1 MKENER
7 VWSAGRCM
15 SLTRKRRSTG
25 KVTLADV
32 AQLAGVGTMTVS
44 RALRTPEQVS
54 DKLREKIEAAVQE
67 LGYMPNLAASALASA
82 SSWTIAMVVPNLS
95 EAGCSEM
102 FAGLQQVLQPAGYQI
117 MLAESQHRL
126 EQEEKLLETLL
137 ASNIAAAILLSVEHT
152 DTLRHWLKNAS
163 IPVMEMGAMRAD
175 PIDMNIG
182 IDNVAAM
189 YELTEMVIKRGY
201 QNIGL
206 LCANQEQWIF
216 QQHLQ
221 GWYKAMLRHHM
232 SPNRV
237 INAAMSPSF
246 STGAAQL
253 PEFLL
258 AWPELDALV
267 CVSDELACGA
277 LYECQRRRIKV
288 PDDLAIVGF
297 GDSDVSRVCQPP
309 LTTMAVPHRKIGIE
323 AGKALLER
331 LNGGDWRDQKPI
343 ASSLCLRESC

>member
-1 MKENER
+1 M
-7 VWSAGRCM
+7 AI
-15 SLTRKRRSTG
+15 TRKRRSTG
-25 KVTLADV
+25 KVTIADV

-54 DKLREKIEAAVQE
+54 DKLREKIEAAVNE
-67 LGYMPNLAASALASA
+67 LGYMPNLTASALASA
-82 SSWTIAMVVPNLS
+82 SSHTIAMVVPNLA
-95 EAGCSEM
+95 EAGCTEM
-102 FAGLQQVLQPAGYQI
+102 FAGLQHVLQPAGYQI
-117 MLAESQHRL
+117 ILAESRHRL

-137 ASNIAAAILLSVEHT
+137 ASNIAAAILLSVEHNST
-152 DTLRHWLKNAS
+152 VRHLLKNAS
-163 IPVMEMGAMRAD
+163 IPVIEIGAIRTD
-175 PIDMNIG
+175 PIDINIG

-189 YELTEMVIKRGY
+189 FELTDMLVQRGY

-237 INAAMSPSF
+237 INAALPPVF
-246 STGAAQL
+246 STGASQL

-267 CVSDELACGA
+267 CMSDELACGV

-288 PDDLAIVGF
+288 PDELAVVGF
-297 GDSDVSRVCQPP
+297 GDSDVSKVCQPS
-309 LTTMAVPHRKIGIE
+309 LTTMAVPHRKIGLE
-323 AGKALLER
+323 AGNVLLER
-331 LNGGDWRDQKPI
+331 IKEGNWSNQIFIEPC
-343 ASSLCLRESC
+343 LCLRESC

>member
-1 MKENER
+1 M
-7 VWSAGRCM
+7 AI
-15 SLTRKRRSTG
+15 TRKRRSRG
-25 KVTLADV
+25 KVTIADV

-54 DKLREKIEAAVQE
+54 DKLREKIEAAVNE
-67 LGYMPNLAASALASA
+67 LGYMPNLTASALASA
-82 SSWTIAMVVPNLS
+82 SSHTIAMVVPNLA
-95 EAGCSEM
+95 EAGCTEM
-102 FAGLQQVLQPAGYQI
+102 FAGLQHVLQPAGYQI
-117 MLAESQHRL
+117 ILAESRHRL

-137 ASNIAAAILLSVEHT
+137 ASNIAAAILLSVEHNST
-152 DTLRHWLKNAS
+152 VRHLLKNAS
-163 IPVMEMGAMRAD
+163 IPVIEIGAIRTD
-175 PIDMNIG
+175 PIDINIG

-189 YELTEMVIKRGY
+189 FELTDMLVQRGY

-237 INAAMSPSF
+237 INAALPPVF
-246 STGAAQL
+246 STGASQL

-267 CVSDELACGA
+267 CVSDELACGV

-288 PDDLAIVGF
+288 PDELAVVGF
-297 GDSDVSRVCQPP
+297 GDSDVSKVCQPS
-309 LTTMAVPHRKIGIE
+309 LTTMAVPHRKIGLE
-323 AGKALLER
+323 AGNVLLER
-331 LNGGDWRDQKPI
+331 IKEGNWSNQIFIEPC
-343 ASSLCLRESC
+343 LCLRESC

>member
-1 MKENER
+1 M
-7 VWSAGRCM
+7 AI
-15 SLTRKRRSTG
+15 TRKRRSTG
-25 KVTLADV
+25 KVTIADV

-54 DKLREKIEAAVQE
+54 DKLREKIEAAVNE
-67 LGYMPNLAASALASA
+67 LGYMPNLTASALASA
-82 SSWTIAMVVPNLS
+82 SSHTIAMVVPNLAG
-95 EAGCSEM
+95 AGCTEM
-102 FAGLQQVLQPAGYQI
+102 FAGLQHVLQPAGYQI
-117 MLAESQHRL
+117 ILAESRHRL

-137 ASNIAAAILLSVEHT
+137 ASNIAAAILLSVEHNST
-152 DTLRHWLKNAS
+152 VRHLLKNAS
-163 IPVMEMGAMRAD
+163 IPVIEIGAIRTD
-175 PIDMNIG
+175 PIDINIG

-189 YELTEMVIKRGY
+189 FELTDMLVQRGY

-237 INAAMSPSF
+237 INAALPPVF
-246 STGAAQL
+246 STGASQL

-267 CVSDELACGA
+267 CVSDELACGV

-288 PDDLAIVGF
+288 PDELAVVGF
-297 GDSDVSRVCQPP
+297 GDSDVSKVCQPS
-309 LTTMAVPHRKIGIE
+309 LTTMAVPHRKIGLE
-323 AGKALLER
+323 AGNVLLER
-331 LNGGDWRDQKPI
+331 IKEGNWSNQIFIEPC
-343 ASSLCLRESC
+343 LCLRESC

>member
-1 MKENER
+1 M
-7 VWSAGRCM
+7 AI
-15 SLTRKRRSTG
+15 TRKRRSTG
-25 KVTLADV
+25 KVTIADV

-54 DKLREKIEAAVQE
+54 DKLREKIEAAVNE
-67 LGYMPNLAASALASA
+67 LGYMPNLTASALASA
-82 SSWTIAMVVPNLS
+82 SSHTIAMVVPNLA
-95 EAGCSEM
+95 EAGCTEM
-102 FAGLQQVLQPAGYQI
+102 FAGLQHVLQPAGYQI
-117 MLAESQHRL
+117 ILAESRHRL

-137 ASNIAAAILLSVEHT
+137 ASNIAAAILLSVDHNST
-152 DTLRHWLKNAS
+152 VRHLLKNAS
-163 IPVMEMGAMRAD
+163 IPVIEIGAVRTD
-175 PIDMNIG
+175 PIDINIG

-189 YELTEMVIKRGY
+189 FELTDMLVQRGY

-237 INAAMSPSF
+237 INAALPPVF
-246 STGAAQL
+246 STGASQL

-267 CVSDELACGA
+267 CVSDELACGV

-288 PDDLAIVGF
+288 PDELAVVGF
-297 GDSDVSRVCQPP
+297 GDSDVSKVCQPS
-309 LTTMAVPHRKIGIE
+309 LTTMAVPHRKIGLE
-323 AGKALLER
+323 AGNVLLER
-331 LNGGDWRDQKPI
+331 IKEGNWSNQIFIEPC
-343 ASSLCLRESC
+343 LCLRESC

>member
-1 MKENER
+1 M
-7 VWSAGRCM
+7 AI
-15 SLTRKRRSTG
+15 TRKRRSTG
-25 KVTLADV
+25 KVTIADV

-54 DKLREKIEAAVQE
+54 DKLREKIEAAVNE
-67 LGYMPNLAASALASA
+67 LGYMPNLTASALASA
-82 SSWTIAMVVPNLS
+82 SSHTIAMVVPNLA
-95 EAGCSEM
+95 EAGCTEM
-102 FAGLQQVLQPAGYQI
+102 FAGLQHVLQPAGYQI
-117 MLAESQHRL
+117 ILAESRHRL

-137 ASNIAAAILLSVEHT
+137 ASNIAAAILLSVEHNST
-152 DTLRHWLKNAS
+152 VRHLLKNAS
-163 IPVMEMGAMRAD
+163 IPVIEIGAIRTD
-175 PIDMNIG
+175 PIDINIG

-189 YELTEMVIKRGY
+189 FELTDMLVQRGY

-237 INAAMSPSF
+237 INAALPPVF
-246 STGAAQL
+246 STGASQL

-267 CVSDELACGA
+267 CVSDELACGV

-288 PDDLAIVGF
+288 PDELVVVGF
-297 GDSDVSRVCQPP
+297 GDSDVSKVCQPS
-309 LTTMAVPHRKIGIE
+309 LTTMAVPHRKIGLE
-323 AGKALLER
+323 AGNVLLER
-331 LNGGDWRDQKPI
+331 IKEGNWSNQIFIEPC
-343 ASSLCLRESC
+343 LCLRESC

>member
-1 MKENER
+1 
-7 VWSAGRCM
+7 
-15 SLTRKRRSTG
+15 
-25 KVTLADV
+25 
-32 AQLAGVGTMTVS
+32 MTVS

-54 DKLREKIEAAVQE
+54 DKLREKIEAAVNE
-67 LGYMPNLAASALASA
+67 LGYMPNLTASALASA
-82 SSWTIAMVVPNLS
+82 SSHTIAMVVPNLA
-95 EAGCSEM
+95 EAGCTEM
-102 FAGLQQVLQPAGYQI
+102 FAGLQHVLQPAGYQI
-117 MLAESQHRL
+117 ILAESRHRL

-137 ASNIAAAILLSVEHT
+137 ASNIAAAILLSVDHNST
-152 DTLRHWLKNAS
+152 VRHLLKNAS
-163 IPVMEMGAMRAD
+163 IPVIEIGAIRTD
-175 PIDMNIG
+175 PIDINIG

-189 YELTEMVIKRGY
+189 FELTDMLVQRGY

-237 INAAMSPSF
+237 INAALPPVF
-246 STGAAQL
+246 STGASQL

-267 CVSDELACGA
+267 CVSDELACGV

-288 PDDLAIVGF
+288 PDELAVVGF
-297 GDSDVSRVCQPP
+297 GDSDVSKVCQPS
-309 LTTMAVPHRKIGIE
+309 LTTMAVPHRKIGLE
-323 AGKALLER
+323 AGNVLLER
-331 LNGGDWRDQKPI
+331 IKEGNWSNQIFIEPC
-343 ASSLCLRESC
+343 LCLRESC

>member
-1 MKENER
+1 
-7 VWSAGRCM
+7 
-15 SLTRKRRSTG
+15 
-25 KVTLADV
+25 
-32 AQLAGVGTMTVS
+32 
-44 RALRTPEQVS
+44 
-54 DKLREKIEAAVQE
+54 
-67 LGYMPNLAASALASA
+67 
-82 SSWTIAMVVPNLS
+82 
-95 EAGCSEM
+95 
-102 FAGLQQVLQPAGYQI
+102 
-117 MLAESQHRL
+117 
-126 EQEEKLLETLL
+126 
-137 ASNIAAAILLSVEHT
+137 
-152 DTLRHWLKNAS
+152 
-163 IPVMEMGAMRAD
+163 MRAD

-189 YELTEMVIKRGY
+189 YELTEMVIQRGY

-206 LCANQEQWIF
+206 LCANQSSGFFSSICRA
-216 QQHLQ
+216 
-221 GWYKAMLRHHM
+221 GTRRCCATTA
-232 SPNRV
+232 PNRV
-237 INAAMSPSF
+237 INAAMPPNF

-288 PDDLAIVGF
+288 PDDLAVVGF

-331 LNGGDWRDQKPI
+331 LNDGDWRDHKPI

>member
-1 MKENER
+1 M
-7 VWSAGRCM
+7 AI
-15 SLTRKRRSTG
+15 TRKRRSTG
-25 KVTLADV
+25 KVTIADV

-54 DKLREKIEAAVQE
+54 DKLREKIEAAVNE
-67 LGYMPNLAASALASA
+67 LGYMPNLTASALASA
-82 SSWTIAMVVPNLS
+82 SSHTIAMVVPNLA
-95 EAGCSEM
+95 EAGCTEM
-102 FAGLQQVLQPAGYQI
+102 FAGLQHVLQPAGYQI
-117 MLAESQHRL
+117 ILAESRHRL

-137 ASNIAAAILLSVEHT
+137 ASNIAAAILLSVEHNST
-152 DTLRHWLKNAS
+152 VRHLLKNAS
-163 IPVMEMGAMRAD
+163 IPVIEIGAIRTD
-175 PIDMNIG
+175 PIDINIG

-189 YELTEMVIKRGY
+189 FELTDMLVQRGY

-237 INAAMSPSF
+237 INAALPPVF
-246 STGAAQL
+246 STGASQL

-267 CVSDELACGA
+267 CVSDELACGV

-288 PDDLAIVGF
+288 PDELAVVGF
-297 GDSDVSRVCQPP
+297 GDS
-309 LTTMAVPHRKIGIE
+309 
-323 AGKALLER
+323 
-331 LNGGDWRDQKPI
+331 
-343 ASSLCLRESC
+343 

>member
-1 MKENER
+1 M
-7 VWSAGRCM
+7 AI
-15 SLTRKRRSTG
+15 TRKRRSTG
-25 KVTLADV
+25 KVTIADV

-54 DKLREKIEAAVQE
+54 DKLREKIEAAVNE
-67 LGYMPNLAASALASA
+67 LGYMPNLTASALASA
-82 SSWTIAMVVPNLS
+82 SSHTIAMVVPNLA
-95 EAGCSEM
+95 EAGCTEM
-102 FAGLQQVLQPAGYQI
+102 FAGLQHVLQPAGYQI
-117 MLAESQHRL
+117 ILAESRLRL

-137 ASNIAAAILLSVEHT
+137 ASNIAAAILLSVEHNST
-152 DTLRHWLKNAS
+152 VRHLLKNAS
-163 IPVMEMGAMRAD
+163 IPVIEIGAIRTD
-175 PIDMNIG
+175 PIDINIG

-189 YELTEMVIKRGY
+189 FELTDMLVQRGY

-237 INAAMSPSF
+237 INAALPPVF
-246 STGAAQL
+246 STGASQL

-267 CVSDELACGA
+267 CVSDELACGV

-288 PDDLAIVGF
+288 PDELAVVGF
-297 GDSDVSRVCQPP
+297 GDSDVSKVCQPS
-309 LTTMAVPHRKIGIE
+309 LTTMAVPHRKIGLE
-323 AGKALLER
+323 AGNVLLER
-331 LNGGDWRDQKPI
+331 IKEGNWSNQIFIEPC
-343 ASSLCLRESC
+343 LCLRESC

>member
-1 MKENER
+1 M
-7 VWSAGRCM
+7 AI
-15 SLTRKRRSTG
+15 TRKRRSTG
-25 KVTLADV
+25 KVTIADV

-54 DKLREKIEAAVQE
+54 DKLREKIEAAVNE
-67 LGYMPNLAASALASA
+67 LGYMPNLTASALASA
-82 SSWTIAMVVPNLS
+82 SSHTIAMVVPNLA
-95 EAGCSEM
+95 EAGCTEM
-102 FAGLQQVLQPAGYQI
+102 LAGLQHVLQPAGYQI
-117 MLAESQHRL
+117 ILAESRHRL

-137 ASNIAAAILLSVEHT
+137 ASNIAAAILLSVDHNST
-152 DTLRHWLKNAS
+152 VRHLLKNAS
-163 IPVMEMGAMRAD
+163 IPVIEIGAIRTD
-175 PIDMNIG
+175 PIDINIG

-189 YELTEMVIKRGY
+189 FELTDMLVQRGY

-237 INAAMSPSF
+237 INAALPPVF
-246 STGAAQL
+246 STGASQL

-267 CVSDELACGA
+267 CVSDELACGV

-288 PDDLAIVGF
+288 PDELAVVGF
-297 GDSDVSRVCQPP
+297 GDSDVSKVCQPS
-309 LTTMAVPHRKIGIE
+309 LTTMAVPHRKIGLE
-323 AGKALLER
+323 AGNVLLER
-331 LNGGDWRDQKPI
+331 IKEGNWSNQIFIEPC
-343 ASSLCLRESC
+343 LCLRESC

>member
-1 MKENER
+1 M
-7 VWSAGRCM
+7 AI
-15 SLTRKRRSTG
+15 TRKRRSTG
-25 KVTLADV
+25 KVTIADV

-54 DKLREKIEAAVQE
+54 DKLREKIEAAVNE
-67 LGYMPNLAASALASA
+67 LGYMPNLTASALASA
-82 SSWTIAMVVPNLS
+82 SSHTIAMVVPNLA
-95 EAGCSEM
+95 EAGCTEM
-102 FAGLQQVLQPAGYQI
+102 FAGLQHVLQPAGYQI
-117 MLAESQHRL
+117 ILAESRHRL

-137 ASNIAAAILLSVEHT
+137 ASNIAAAILLSVEHNST
-152 DTLRHWLKNAS
+152 VRHLLKNAS
-163 IPVMEMGAMRAD
+163 IPVIEIGVIRTD
-175 PIDMNIG
+175 PIDINIG

-189 YELTEMVIKRGY
+189 FELTDMLVQRGY

-237 INAAMSPSF
+237 INAALPPVF
-246 STGAAQL
+246 STGASQL

-267 CVSDELACGA
+267 CVSDELACGV

-288 PDDLAIVGF
+288 PDELAVVGF
-297 GDSDVSRVCQPP
+297 GDSDVSKVCQPS
-309 LTTMAVPHRKIGIE
+309 LTTMAVPHRKIGLE
-323 AGKALLER
+323 AGNVLLER
-331 LNGGDWRDQKPI
+331 IKEGNWSNQIFIEPC
-343 ASSLCLRESC
+343 LCLRESC

>member
-1 MKENER
+1 M
-7 VWSAGRCM
+7 AI
-15 SLTRKRRSTG
+15 TRKRRSTG
-25 KVTLADV
+25 KVTIADV

-54 DKLREKIEAAVQE
+54 DKLREKIEAAVNE
-67 LGYMPNLAASALASA
+67 LGYMPNLTASALASA
-82 SSWTIAMVVPNLS
+82 SSHTIAMVVPNLA
-95 EAGCSEM
+95 EAGCTEM
-102 FAGLQQVLQPAGYQI
+102 FAGLQHVLQPAGYQI
-117 MLAESQHRL
+117 ILAESRHRL

-137 ASNIAAAILLSVEHT
+137 ASNIAAAILLSVEHNST
-152 DTLRHWLKNAS
+152 VRHLLKNSS
-163 IPVMEMGAMRAD
+163 IPVIEIGAIRTD
-175 PIDMNIG
+175 PIDINIG

-189 YELTEMVIKRGY
+189 FELTDMLVQRGY

-237 INAAMSPSF
+237 INAALPPVF
-246 STGAAQL
+246 STGASQL

-267 CVSDELACGA
+267 CVSDELACGV

-288 PDDLAIVGF
+288 PDELAVVGF
-297 GDSDVSRVCQPP
+297 GDSDVSKVCQPS
-309 LTTMAVPHRKIGIE
+309 LTTMAVPHRKIGLE
-323 AGKALLER
+323 AGNVLLER
-331 LNGGDWRDQKPI
+331 IKEGNWSNQIFIEPC
-343 ASSLCLRESC
+343 LCLRESC

>member
-1 MKENER
+1 M
-7 VWSAGRCM
+7 AI
-15 SLTRKRRSTG
+15 TRKRRSTG
-25 KVTLADV
+25 KVTIADV

-54 DKLREKIEAAVQE
+54 DKLREKIEAAVNE
-67 LGYMPNLAASALASA
+67 LGYMPNLTASALASA
-82 SSWTIAMVVPNLS
+82 SSHTIVMVVPNLA
-95 EAGCSEM
+95 EAGCTEM
-102 FAGLQQVLQPAGYQI
+102 FAGLQHVLQPAGYQI
-117 MLAESQHRL
+117 ILAESRHRL

-137 ASNIAAAILLSVEHT
+137 ASNIAAAILLSVEHNNT
-152 DTLRHWLKNAS
+152 VRNWLKNAS
-163 IPVMEMGAMRAD
+163 IPVMEIGAIRTD

-189 YELTEMVIKRGY
+189 FELTDMLVQRGY

-237 INAAMSPSF
+237 INAALPPVF
-246 STGAAQL
+246 STGASQL

-267 CVSDELACGA
+267 CVSDELACGV

-288 PDDLAIVGF
+288 PDDLAVVGF
-297 GDSDVSRVCQPP
+297 GDSDVSKVCQPP
-309 LTTMAVPHRKIGIE
+309 LTTMAVPHRKIGLE

-331 LNGGDWRDQKPI
+331 IREGNWSDQVLI
-343 ASSLCLRESC
+343 APSLCLRESC

>member
-1 MKENER
+1 M
-7 VWSAGRCM
+7 AI
-15 SLTRKRRSTG
+15 TRKRRSTG
-25 KVTLADV
+25 KVTIADV

-54 DKLREKIEAAVQE
+54 DKLREKIEAAVNE
-67 LGYMPNLAASALASA
+67 LGYMPNLTASALASA
-82 SSWTIAMVVPNLS
+82 SSHTIAMVVPNLA
-95 EAGCSEM
+95 EAGCTEM
-102 FAGLQQVLQPAGYQI
+102 FAGLQHVLQPAGYQI
-117 MLAESQHRL
+117 ILAESRHRL

-137 ASNIAAAILLSVEHT
+137 ASNIAAAILLSVEHNNT
-152 DTLRHWLKNAS
+152 VRNWLKNAS
-163 IPVMEMGAMRAD
+163 IPVMEIGAIRTD

-189 YELTEMVIKRGY
+189 FELTDMLVQRGY
-201 QNIGL
+201 HNIGL

-237 INAAMSPSF
+237 INAALPPVF
-246 STGAAQL
+246 STGASQL

-267 CVSDELACGA
+267 CVSDELACGV

-288 PDDLAIVGF
+288 PDDLAVVGF
-297 GDSDVSRVCQPP
+297 GDSDVSKVCQPP
-309 LTTMAVPHRKIGIE
+309 LTTMAVPHRKIGLE

-331 LNGGDWRDQKPI
+331 IREGNWSDQVLI
-343 ASSLCLRESC
+343 APSLCLRESC

>member
-1 MKENER
+1 M
-7 VWSAGRCM
+7 AI
-15 SLTRKRRSTG
+15 TRKRRSTG
-25 KVTLADV
+25 KVTIADV

-54 DKLREKIEAAVQE
+54 DKLREKIEAAVNE
-67 LGYMPNLAASALASA
+67 LGYMPNLTASALASA
-82 SSWTIAMVVPNLS
+82 SSHMIAMVVPNLA
-95 EAGCSEM
+95 EAGCTEM
-102 FAGLQQVLQPAGYQI
+102 FAGLQHVLQPAGYQI
-117 MLAESQHRL
+117 ILAESRHRL

-137 ASNIAAAILLSVEHT
+137 ASNIAAAILLSVEHNST
-152 DTLRHWLKNAS
+152 VRHLLKNAS
-163 IPVMEMGAMRAD
+163 IPVIEIGAIRTD
-175 PIDMNIG
+175 PIDINIG

-189 YELTEMVIKRGY
+189 FELTDMLVQRGY

-237 INAAMSPSF
+237 INAALPPVF
-246 STGAAQL
+246 STGASQL

-267 CVSDELACGA
+267 CVSDELACGV

-288 PDDLAIVGF
+288 PDELAVVGF
-297 GDSDVSRVCQPP
+297 GDSDVSKVCQPS
-309 LTTMAVPHRKIGIE
+309 LTTMAVPHRKIGLE
-323 AGKALLER
+323 AGNVLLER
-331 LNGGDWRDQKPI
+331 IKEGNWSNQIFIEPC
-343 ASSLCLRESC
+343 LCLRESC

>member
-1 MKENER
+1 M
-7 VWSAGRCM
+7 AI
-15 SLTRKRRSTG
+15 TRKRRSTG
-25 KVTLADV
+25 KVTIADV

-54 DKLREKIEAAVQE
+54 DKLREKIEAAVNE
-67 LGYMPNLAASALASA
+67 LGYMPNLTASALASA
-82 SSWTIAMVVPNLS
+82 SSHTIAMVVPNLA
-95 EAGCSEM
+95 EAGCTEM
-102 FAGLQQVLQPAGYQI
+102 FAGLQHVLQPAGYQI
-117 MLAESQHRL
+117 ILAESRHRL

-137 ASNIAAAILLSVEHT
+137 ASNIAAAILLSVEHNST
-152 DTLRHWLKNAS
+152 VRHLLKNAS
-163 IPVMEMGAMRAD
+163 IPVIEIGAIRTD
-175 PIDMNIG
+175 PIDINIG

-189 YELTEMVIKRGY
+189 FELTDMLVQRGY

-237 INAAMSPSF
+237 INAALPPVF
-246 STGAAQL
+246 STGASQL

-267 CVSDELACGA
+267 CVSDELACGV

-288 PDDLAIVGF
+288 PDELAVVGF
-297 GDSDVSRVCQPP
+297 GDSDVSKVCQPS
-309 LTTMAVPHRKIGIE
+309 LTTMAVPHRKIGLE
-323 AGKALLER
+323 AGNVLLER
-331 LNGGDWRDQKPI
+331 IKEGNWSNQIFIEP
-343 ASSLCLRESC
+343 

>member
-1 MKENER
+1 M
-7 VWSAGRCM
+7 AI
-15 SLTRKRRSTG
+15 TRKRRSTG
-25 KVTLADV
+25 KVTIADV

-54 DKLREKIEAAVQE
+54 DKLREKIEAAVNE
-67 LGYMPNLAASALASA
+67 LGYMPNLTASALASA
-82 SSWTIAMVVPNLS
+82 SSHTIAMVVPNLA
-95 EAGCSEM
+95 EAGCTEM
-102 FAGLQQVLQPAGYQI
+102 FAGLQHVLQPAGYQI
-117 MLAESQHRL
+117 ILAESRHRL

-137 ASNIAAAILLSVEHT
+137 ASNIAAAILLSVEHNST
-152 DTLRHWLKNAS
+152 VRHLLKNAS
-163 IPVMEMGAMRAD
+163 IPVIEIGAIRTD
-175 PIDMNIG
+175 PIDINIG

-189 YELTEMVIKRGY
+189 FELTDMLVQRGY
-201 QNIGL
+201 PNIGL

-237 INAAMSPSF
+237 INAALPPVF
-246 STGAAQL
+246 STGASQL

-267 CVSDELACGA
+267 CVSDELACGV

-288 PDDLAIVGF
+288 PDELAVVGF
-297 GDSDVSRVCQPP
+297 GDSDVSKVCQPS
-309 LTTMAVPHRKIGIE
+309 LTTMAVPHRKIGLE
-323 AGKALLER
+323 AGNVLLER
-331 LNGGDWRDQKPI
+331 IKEGNWSNQIFIEPC
-343 ASSLCLRESC
+343 LCLRESC

>member
-1 MKENER
+1 M
-7 VWSAGRCM
+7 AI
-15 SLTRKRRSTG
+15 TRKRRSTG
-25 KVTLADV
+25 KVTIADV

-54 DKLREKIEAAVQE
+54 DKLREKIEAAVNE
-67 LGYMPNLAASALASA
+67 LGYMPNLTASALASA
-82 SSWTIAMVVPNLS
+82 STHTIAMVVPNLA
-95 EAGCSEM
+95 EAGCTEM
-102 FAGLQQVLQPAGYQI
+102 FAGLQHVLQPAGYQI
-117 MLAESQHRL
+117 ILAESRHRL

-137 ASNIAAAILLSVEHT
+137 ASNIAAAILLSVEHNST
-152 DTLRHWLKNAS
+152 VRHLLKNAS
-163 IPVMEMGAMRAD
+163 IPVIEIGAIRTD
-175 PIDMNIG
+175 PIDINIG

-189 YELTEMVIKRGY
+189 FELTDMLVQRGY

-232 SPNRV
+232 SPNSL
-237 INAAMSPSF
+237 INAALPPVF
-246 STGAAQL
+246 STGASKL

-267 CVSDELACGA
+267 CVSDELACGV

-288 PDDLAIVGF
+288 PDELAVVGF
-297 GDSDVSRVCQPP
+297 GDSDVSKVCQPS
-309 LTTMAVPHRKIGIE
+309 LTTMAVPHRKIGLE
-323 AGKALLER
+323 AGNVLLER
-331 LNGGDWRDQKPI
+331 IKEGNWSNQIFIEPC
-343 ASSLCLRESC
+343 LCLRESC

>member
-1 MKENER
+1 M
-7 VWSAGRCM
+7 AI
-15 SLTRKRRSTG
+15 TRKRRSTG
-25 KVTLADV
+25 KVTIADV

-54 DKLREKIEAAVQE
+54 DKLREKIEAAVNE
-67 LGYMPNLAASALASA
+67 LGYMPNLTASALASA
-82 SSWTIAMVVPNLS
+82 SSHTIAMVVPNLA
-95 EAGCSEM
+95 EAGCTEM
-102 FAGLQQVLQPAGYQI
+102 FAGLQHVLQPAGYQI
-117 MLAESQHRL
+117 ILAESRHRL

-137 ASNIAAAILLSVEHT
+137 ASNIAAAILLSVEHNST
-152 DTLRHWLKNAS
+152 VRHLLKNAS
-163 IPVMEMGAMRAD
+163 IPVIEIGAIRTD
-175 PIDMNIG
+175 PIDINIG

-189 YELTEMVIKRGY
+189 FELTDMLVQRGY

-221 GWYKAMLRHHM
+221 GWYKVMLRHHM

-237 INAAMSPSF
+237 INAALPPVF
-246 STGAAQL
+246 STGASQL

-267 CVSDELACGA
+267 CVSDELACGV

-288 PDDLAIVGF
+288 PDELAVVGF
-297 GDSDVSRVCQPP
+297 GDSDVSKVCQPS
-309 LTTMAVPHRKIGIE
+309 LTTMAVPHRKIGLE
-323 AGKALLER
+323 AGNVLLER
-331 LNGGDWRDQKPI
+331 IKEGNWSNQIFIEPC
-343 ASSLCLRESC
+343 LCLRESC

>member
-1 MKENER
+1 M
-7 VWSAGRCM
+7 AI
-15 SLTRKRRSTG
+15 TRKRRSTG
-25 KVTLADV
+25 KVTIADV

-54 DKLREKIEAAVQE
+54 DKLREKIEAAVNE
-67 LGYMPNLAASALASA
+67 LGYMPNLTASALASA
-82 SSWTIAMVVPNLS
+82 SSHTIAMVVPNLA
-95 EAGCSEM
+95 EAGCTEM
-102 FAGLQQVLQPAGYQI
+102 FAGLQHVLQPAGYQI
-117 MLAESQHRL
+117 ILAESRHRL

-137 ASNIAAAILLSVEHT
+137 ASNIAAAILLSVEHNST
-152 DTLRHWLKNAS
+152 VRQLLKNAS
-163 IPVMEMGAMRAD
+163 IPVIEIGAIRTD
-175 PIDMNIG
+175 PIDINIG

-189 YELTEMVIKRGY
+189 FELTDMLVQRGY

-237 INAAMSPSF
+237 INAALPPVF
-246 STGAAQL
+246 STGASQL

-267 CVSDELACGA
+267 CVSDELACGV

-288 PDDLAIVGF
+288 PDELAVVGF
-297 GDSDVSRVCQPP
+297 GDSDVSKVCQPS
-309 LTTMAVPHRKIGIE
+309 LTTMAVPHRKIGLE
-323 AGKALLER
+323 AGNVLLER
-331 LNGGDWRDQKPI
+331 IKEGNWSNQIFIEPC
-343 ASSLCLRESC
+343 LCLRESC

>member
-1 MKENER
+1 
-7 VWSAGRCM
+7 M
-15 SLTRKRRSTG
+15 SIGKKRRSTG
-25 KVTLADV
+25 RVTLADV

-54 DKLREKIEAAVQE
+54 DKLREKIEAAVSE
-67 LGYMPNLAASALASA
+67 LGYLPNLAASSLASA
-82 SSWTIAMVVPNLS
+82 SSYTVAMVVPSLS
-95 EAGCSEM
+95 ESGCADM
-102 FAGLQQVLQPAGYQI
+102 FAGLQRVLQPAGYQI
-117 MLAESQHRL
+117 MLAESQHHL
-126 EQEEKLLETLL
+126 EREEKLLETLL
-137 ASNIAAAILLSVEHT
+137 SYNLAAAVLLSVEHSQNT
-152 DTLRHWLKNAS
+152 RNALIAAN
-163 IPVMEMGAMRAD
+163 IPVVEIGAMRAD

-182 IDNVAAM
+182 IDYVAAM
-189 YELTEMVIKRGY
+189 YQLTQTVIASGY
-201 QNIGL
+201 QNLGL

-221 GWYKAMLRHHM
+221 GWHKALLRNHM
-232 SPNRV
+232 SPHRV
-237 INAAMSPSF
+237 INAAQPASF
-246 STGAAQL
+246 STGAQQL

-288 PDDLAIVGF
+288 PDDLAVVGF

-331 LNGGDWRDQKPI
+331 LNDGDWRDHKPI

>member
-1 MKENER
+1 M
-7 VWSAGRCM
+7 AI
-15 SLTRKRRSTG
+15 TRKRRSTG
-25 KVTLADV
+25 KVTIADV

-54 DKLREKIEAAVQE
+54 DKLREKIEAAVNE
-67 LGYMPNLAASALASA
+67 LGYMPNLTASALASA
-82 SSWTIAMVVPNLS
+82 SSHTIAMVVPNLA
-95 EAGCSEM
+95 EAGCTEM
-102 FAGLQQVLQPAGYQI
+102 FAGLQHVLQPAGYQI
-117 MLAESQHRL
+117 ILAESRHRL

-137 ASNIAAAILLSVEHT
+137 ASNIAAAILLSVEHNST
-152 DTLRHWLKNAS
+152 VRHLLKNAS
-163 IPVMEMGAMRAD
+163 IPVIEIGAIRTD
-175 PIDMNIG
+175 PIDINIG

-189 YELTEMVIKRGY
+189 FELTDMLVQRGY

-237 INAAMSPSF
+237 INAALPPVF
-246 STGAAQL
+246 STGASQL

-267 CVSDELACGA
+267 CVSDELACGV

-288 PDDLAIVGF
+288 PDELAVVGF
-297 GDSDVSRVCQPP
+297 GDSDVSKVCQ
-309 LTTMAVPHRKIGIE
+309 LSLITMAVPHRKIGLE
-323 AGKALLER
+323 AGNVLLER
-331 LNGGDWRDQKPI
+331 IKEGNWSNQIFIEPC
-343 ASSLCLRESC
+343 LCLRESC

>member
-1 MKENER
+1 M
-7 VWSAGRCM
+7 AI
-15 SLTRKRRSTG
+15 TRKRRSTG
-25 KVTLADV
+25 KVTIADV

-54 DKLREKIEAAVQE
+54 DKLREKIEAAVNE
-67 LGYMPNLAASALASA
+67 LGYMPNLTASALASA
-82 SSWTIAMVVPNLS
+82 SSHTIAMVVPNLA
-95 EAGCSEM
+95 EAGCTEM
-102 FAGLQQVLQPAGYQI
+102 FAGLQHVLQPAGYQI
-117 MLAESQHRL
+117 ILAESRHRL

-137 ASNIAAAILLSVEHT
+137 ASNIAAAILLSVEHNST
-152 DTLRHWLKNAS
+152 VRHLLKNAS
-163 IPVMEMGAMRAD
+163 IPVIEIGAIRTD
-175 PIDMNIG
+175 PIDINIG

-189 YELTEMVIKRGY
+189 FELTDMLVQRGY

-232 SPNRV
+232 SPDRV
-237 INAAMSPSF
+237 INAALPPVF
-246 STGAAQL
+246 STGASQL

-267 CVSDELACGA
+267 CVSDELACGV

-288 PDDLAIVGF
+288 PDELAVVGF
-297 GDSDVSRVCQPP
+297 GDSDVSKVCQPS
-309 LTTMAVPHRKIGIE
+309 LTTMAVPHRKIGLE
-323 AGKALLER
+323 AGNVLLER
-331 LNGGDWRDQKPI
+331 IKEGNWSNQIFIEPC
-343 ASSLCLRESC
+343 LCLRESC

>member
-1 MKENER
+1 
-7 VWSAGRCM
+7 
-15 SLTRKRRSTG
+15 
-25 KVTLADV
+25 
-32 AQLAGVGTMTVS
+32 MTVS

-54 DKLREKIEAAVQE
+54 DKLREKIEAAVNE
-67 LGYMPNLAASALASA
+67 LGYMPNLTASALASA
-82 SSWTIAMVVPNLS
+82 SSHTIAMVVPNLA
-95 EAGCSEM
+95 EAGCTEM
-102 FAGLQQVLQPAGYQI
+102 FAGLQHVLQPAGYQI
-117 MLAESQHRL
+117 ILAESRHRL

-137 ASNIAAAILLSVEHT
+137 ASNIAAAILLSVEHNST
-152 DTLRHWLKNAS
+152 VRHLLKNAS
-163 IPVMEMGAMRAD
+163 IPVIEIGAIRTD
-175 PIDMNIG
+175 PIDINIG

-189 YELTEMVIKRGY
+189 FELTDMLVQRGY

-237 INAAMSPSF
+237 INAALPPVF
-246 STGAAQL
+246 STGASQL

-267 CVSDELACGA
+267 CVSDELACGV

-288 PDDLAIVGF
+288 PDELAVVGF
-297 GDSDVSRVCQPP
+297 GDSDVSKVCQPS
-309 LTTMAVPHRKIGIE
+309 LTTMAVPHRKIGLE
-323 AGKALLER
+323 AGNVLLER
-331 LNGGDWRDQKPI
+331 IKEGNWSNQIFIEPC
-343 ASSLCLRESC
+343 LCLRESC

>member
-1 MKENER
+1 M
-7 VWSAGRCM
+7 AI
-15 SLTRKRRSTG
+15 TRKRRSTG
-25 KVTLADV
+25 KVTIADV

-44 RALRTPEQVS
+44 RALRTPGQVS
-54 DKLREKIEAAVQE
+54 DKLREKIEAAVNE
-67 LGYMPNLAASALASA
+67 LGYMPNLTASALASA
-82 SSWTIAMVVPNLS
+82 SSHTIAMVVPNLA
-95 EAGCSEM
+95 EAGCTEM
-102 FAGLQQVLQPAGYQI
+102 FAGLQHVLQPAGYQI
-117 MLAESQHRL
+117 ILAESRHRL

-137 ASNIAAAILLSVEHT
+137 ASNIAAAILLSVEHNST
-152 DTLRHWLKNAS
+152 VRHLLKNAS
-163 IPVMEMGAMRAD
+163 IPVIEIGAIRTD
-175 PIDMNIG
+175 PIDINIG

-189 YELTEMVIKRGY
+189 FELTDMLVQRGY

-237 INAAMSPSF
+237 INAALPPVF
-246 STGAAQL
+246 STGASQL

-267 CVSDELACGA
+267 CVSDELACGV

-288 PDDLAIVGF
+288 PDELAVVGF
-297 GDSDVSRVCQPP
+297 GDSDVSKVCQPS
-309 LTTMAVPHRKIGIE
+309 LTTMAVPHRKIGLE
-323 AGKALLER
+323 AGNVLLER
-331 LNGGDWRDQKPI
+331 IKEGNWSNQIFIEPC
-343 ASSLCLRESC
+343 LCLRESC

>member
-1 MKENER
+1 M
-7 VWSAGRCM
+7 AI
-15 SLTRKRRSTG
+15 TRKRRSTG
-25 KVTLADV
+25 KVTIADV

-54 DKLREKIEAAVQE
+54 DKLREKIEAAVNE
-67 LGYMPNLAASALASA
+67 LGYMPNLTASALASA
-82 SSWTIAMVVPNLS
+82 SSHTIAMVVPNLA
-95 EAGCSEM
+95 EAGCTEM
-102 FAGLQQVLQPAGYQI
+102 FAGLQHVLQPAGYQI
-117 MLAESQHRL
+117 ILAESRHRL

-137 ASNIAAAILLSVEHT
+137 ASNIAAAILLSVEHNST
-152 DTLRHWLKNAS
+152 VRHLLKNAS
-163 IPVMEMGAMRAD
+163 IPVIEIGAIRTD
-175 PIDMNIG
+175 PIDINIG

-189 YELTEMVIKRGY
+189 FELTDMLVQRGY

-237 INAAMSPSF
+237 INAALPPVF
-246 STGAAQL
+246 STGASQL

-267 CVSDELACGA
+267 CVSDELACGV

-288 PDDLAIVGF
+288 PDELAVVGF
-297 GDSDVSRVCQPP
+297 GDSDVSKVCQPS
-309 LTTMAVPHRKIGIE
+309 LTTMAVPHRKIGLE
-323 AGKALLER
+323 AGNVLLER
-331 LNGGDWRDQKPI
+331 IKEGNWGNQIFIEPC
-343 ASSLCLRESC
+343 LCLRESC

>member
-1 MKENER
+1 M
-7 VWSAGRCM
+7 AI
-15 SLTRKRRSTG
+15 TRKRRSTG
-25 KVTLADV
+25 KVTIADV

-54 DKLREKIEAAVQE
+54 DKLREKIEAAVNE
-67 LGYMPNLAASALASA
+67 LGYMPNLTASALASA
-82 SSWTIAMVVPNLS
+82 SSHTIAMVVPKLA
-95 EAGCSEM
+95 EAGCTEM
-102 FAGLQQVLQPAGYQI
+102 FAGLQHVLQPAGYQI
-117 MLAESQHRL
+117 ILAESRHRL

-137 ASNIAAAILLSVEHT
+137 ASNIAAAILLSVEHNST
-152 DTLRHWLKNAS
+152 VRHLLKNAS
-163 IPVMEMGAMRAD
+163 IPVIEIGAIRTD
-175 PIDMNIG
+175 PIDINIG

-189 YELTEMVIKRGY
+189 FELTDMLVQRGY

-237 INAAMSPSF
+237 INAALPPVF
-246 STGAAQL
+246 STGASQL

-267 CVSDELACGA
+267 CVSDELACGV

-288 PDDLAIVGF
+288 PDELAVVGF
-297 GDSDVSRVCQPP
+297 GDSDVSKVCQPS
-309 LTTMAVPHRKIGIE
+309 LTTMAVPHRKIGLE
-323 AGKALLER
+323 AGNVLLER
-331 LNGGDWRDQKPI
+331 IKEGNWSNQIFIEPC
-343 ASSLCLRESC
+343 LCLRESC

>member
-1 MKENER
+1 M
-7 VWSAGRCM
+7 AI
-15 SLTRKRRSTG
+15 TRKRRSTG
-25 KVTLADV
+25 KVTIADV

-54 DKLREKIEAAVQE
+54 DKLREKIEAAVNE
-67 LGYMPNLAASALASA
+67 LGYMPNLTASALASA
-82 SSWTIAMVVPNLS
+82 SSHTIAMVVPNLA
-95 EAGCSEM
+95 EAGCTEM
-102 FAGLQQVLQPAGYQI
+102 FAGLQHVLQPAGYQI
-117 MLAESQHRL
+117 ILAESRHRL

-137 ASNIAAAILLSVEHT
+137 ASNIAAAILLSVDHNST
-152 DTLRHWLKNAS
+152 VRHLLKNAS
-163 IPVMEMGAMRAD
+163 IPVIEIGAIRTD
-175 PIDMNIG
+175 PIDINIG

-189 YELTEMVIKRGY
+189 FELTDMLVQRGY

-237 INAAMSPSF
+237 INAALPPVF
-246 STGAAQL
+246 STGASQL

-267 CVSDELACGA
+267 CVSDELACGV

-288 PDDLAIVGF
+288 PDELAVVGF
-297 GDSDVSRVCQPP
+297 GDSDVSKVCQPS
-309 LTTMAVPHRKIGIE
+309 LTTMAVPHRKIGLE
-323 AGKALLER
+323 AGNVLLER
-331 LNGGDWRDQKPI
+331 IKKGNWSNQIFIEPC
-343 ASSLCLRESC
+343 LCLRESC

>member
-1 MKENER
+1 M
-7 VWSAGRCM
+7 AI
-15 SLTRKRRSTG
+15 TRKLRSTG
-25 KVTLADV
+25 KVTIAAV

-54 DKLREKIEAAVQE
+54 DKLREKIEAAVNE
-67 LGYMPNLAASALASA
+67 LGYMPNLTASALASA
-82 SSWTIAMVVPNLS
+82 SSHTIAMVVPNLA
-95 EAGCSEM
+95 EAGCTEM
-102 FAGLQQVLQPAGYQI
+102 FAGLQHVLQPAGYQI
-117 MLAESQHRL
+117 ILAESRHRL

-137 ASNIAAAILLSVEHT
+137 ASNIAAAILLSVEHNST
-152 DTLRHWLKNAS
+152 VRHLLKNAS
-163 IPVMEMGAMRAD
+163 IPVIEIGAIRTD
-175 PIDMNIG
+175 PIDINIG

-189 YELTEMVIKRGY
+189 FELTDMLVQRGY

-237 INAAMSPSF
+237 INAALPPVF
-246 STGAAQL
+246 STGASQL

-267 CVSDELACGA
+267 CVSDELACGV

-288 PDDLAIVGF
+288 PDELAVVGF
-297 GDSDVSRVCQPP
+297 GDSDVSKVCQPS
-309 LTTMAVPHRKIGIE
+309 LTTMAVPHRKIGLE
-323 AGKALLER
+323 AGNVLLER
-331 LNGGDWRDQKPI
+331 IKEGNWSNQIFIEPC
-343 ASSLCLRESC
+343 LCLRESC